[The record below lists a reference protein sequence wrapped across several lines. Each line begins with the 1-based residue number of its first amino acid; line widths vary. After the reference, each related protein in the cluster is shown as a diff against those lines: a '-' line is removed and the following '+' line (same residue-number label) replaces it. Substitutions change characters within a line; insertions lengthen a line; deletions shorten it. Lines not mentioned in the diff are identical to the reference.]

1 MIVFGICSTFA
12 LCDVFLKDEEN
23 LREGL
28 RFARDVL
35 GELRSS
41 QLNPQKYYELYMEV
55 FDQLIHLRVPLS
67 HYTSSTDHFFPSLR
81 VIYMKSKR
89 KRENLKTFMNLFNML
104 GMYFRD
110 CKCLNLVV
118 CILIGGWLGI

>member
-1 MIVFGICSTFA
+1 MFA
-12 LCDVFLKDEEN
+12 LCVFLKDEEN

-55 FDQLIHLRVPLS
+55 FDQLIHLRVL
-67 HYTSSTDHFFPSLR
+67 L
-81 VIYMKSKR
+81 
-89 KRENLKTFMNLFNML
+89 
-104 GMYFRD
+104 
-110 CKCLNLVV
+110 
-118 CILIGGWLGI
+118 